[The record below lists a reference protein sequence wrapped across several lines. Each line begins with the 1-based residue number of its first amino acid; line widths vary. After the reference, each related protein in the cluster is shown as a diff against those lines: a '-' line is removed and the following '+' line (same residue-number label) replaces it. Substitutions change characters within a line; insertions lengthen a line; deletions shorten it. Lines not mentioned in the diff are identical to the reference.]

1 VEFFIDLQPG
11 TGPISESAYRM
22 APAELVELKS
32 QIEDLLEKGFLRP
45 SVTTAFL
52 TFSNSRKPWP
62 KVKKPLPKPLGISF
76 LGVGYTAVALGL
88 GNGFF
93 TFGNRL

>member
-1 VEFFIDLQPG
+1 MHRQTLPTINNNTSIFHVIP
-11 TGPISESAYRM
+11 RN
-22 APAELVELKS
+22 
-32 QIEDLLEKGFLRP
+32 
-45 SVTTAFL
+45 TTTFL
-52 TFSNSRKPWP
+52 TFRNSRKPWP
-62 KVKKPLPKPLGISF
+62 KVKKPLPKPLGIGF